1 MYVLKTVMYSL
12 DRVFSKAVP
21 KTLFELW
28 TNRTPSIRHLY
39 VWGCQAEIRMYNLQK
54 RKLDVR
60 TMSRYFICYPEK
72 SKRCMFY
79 CPNHS
84 IRIVK
89 SGNVRFIENGEISG
103 SIVPREVKIKEVRV
117 QIPLVCTSSSK
128 LIALLVIVTNN
139 NEEVKGPDS
148 PVLTIGHPAHVSHTQ
163 GIQTS
168 TIRGSLDPRHMS
180 LTRKPPAGP

>member
-1 MYVLKTVMYSL
+1 MGLGMEKSANMRTSKPSRKGIDRKKRKGNKIARTHRRLGLGGIKVLVMPVTGGRNHLTGDRRKGMYVLKTVMYSL

-28 TNRTPSIRHLY
+28 TNRTPSIRHL
-39 VWGCQAEIRMYNLQK
+39 
-54 RKLDVR
+54 
-60 TMSRYFICYPEK
+60 
-72 SKRCMFY
+72 
-79 CPNHS
+79 

-117 QIPLVCTSSSK
+117 QIPLVF
-128 LIALLVIVTNN
+128 IVTNN

-148 PVLTIGHPAHVSHTQ
+148 PVLTIGHPAH
-163 GIQTS
+163 
-168 TIRGSLDPRHMS
+168 
-180 LTRKPPAGP
+180 